1 MKTMTMQD
9 RQTLA
14 SRYTAGENVT
24 QIAVDLGMSAAAVYA
39 ELRRGYTGGLDGNKR
54 REYDPEL
61 GLTRYQESLANR
73 GRRNPAGD
81 KRSRNDAGYSCG
93 GKKIL
98 GKGHGIITEFPS
110 MGSDDFS
117 VFLEYSRGVQFFVGS
132 ANNDPATK
140 IGLHCGDNVFDESAL
155 SVGVS
160 VLTQYV
166 LDALGA

>member
-14 SRYTAGENVT
+14 SRYAAGENVT

-73 GRRNPAGD
+73 GRRNPTGD

-93 GKKIL
+93 GRKDPR
-98 GKGHGIITEFPS
+98 KGSWDHNGVSEHGLRRFFCFSGIQQ
-110 MGSDDFS
+110 GRS
-117 VFLEYSRGVQFFVGS
+117 VFCRLSQQRS
-132 ANNDPATK
+132 CHKNRA
-140 IGLHCGDNVFDESAL
+140 AL
-155 SVGVS
+155 RR
-160 VLTQYV
+160 
-166 LDALGA
+166 

>member
-1 MKTMTMQD
+1 MQ
-9 RQTLA
+9 
-14 SRYTAGENVT
+14 TA
-24 QIAVDLGMSAAAVYA
+24 A
-39 ELRRGYTGGLDGNKR
+39 EGRPPVIN
-54 REYDPEL
+54 DPETTQAIL
-61 GLTRYQESLANR
+61 VAAE
-73 GRRNPAGD
+73 
-81 KRSRNDAGYSCG
+81 
-93 GKKIL
+93 KIR
-98 GKGHGIITEFPS
+98 GKGHEIITGFPS

>member
-14 SRYTAGENVT
+14 SRYAAGENVT

-73 GRRNPAGD
+73 GRRKAAGD

-93 GKKIL
+93 GRKDPR
-98 GKGHGIITEFPS
+98 KGSWDH
-110 MGSDDFS
+110 
-117 VFLEYSRGVQFFVGS
+117 
-132 ANNDPATK
+132 N
-140 IGLHCGDNVFDESAL
+140 
-155 SVGVS
+155 GVS
-160 VLTQYV
+160 EHGLR
-166 LDALGA
+166 